1 MELSNEE
8 LFNIVQRINEEFYD
22 LIYEDEWLKY
32 VFEATDRDV
41 IKSQQTDFIV
51 GALGGPRRYCGR
63 SPKDAHPHIFI
74 QEDMWQLRE
83 YYLIKAFDK
92 IGAPEWLREKWL
104 KIDMA
109 FKAAILKNSPDE
121 CFGRYKT
128 DPIINIPNPKNKKA
142 A

>member
-1 MELSNEE
+1 MKLSNEE
-8 LFNIVQRINEEFYD
+8 LFKIVQKINDEFYD

-32 VFEATDRDV
+32 VFEATNIDV

-51 GALGGPRRYCGR
+51 GALGGPKKYCGR

-83 YYLIKAFDK
+83 DYLIQAFKKVKAPD
-92 IGAPEWLREKWL
+92 WLKDKWL
-104 KIDMA
+104 KIDFA
-109 FKAAILKNSPDE
+109 FKAAILKNNPSE

>member
-8 LFNIVQRINEEFYD
+8 LFNIVQRVNEEFYD
-22 LIYEDEWLKY
+22 LIYEDEWLKF
-32 VFEATDRDV
+32 VFEATDINV

-83 YYLIKAFDK
+83 YYLKKAFNKVDV
-92 IGAPEWLREKWL
+92 PEWLRDKWL

-121 CFGRYKT
+121 CVGRYKT
-128 DPIINIPNPKNKKA
+128 DPIINIPNPKIKKA